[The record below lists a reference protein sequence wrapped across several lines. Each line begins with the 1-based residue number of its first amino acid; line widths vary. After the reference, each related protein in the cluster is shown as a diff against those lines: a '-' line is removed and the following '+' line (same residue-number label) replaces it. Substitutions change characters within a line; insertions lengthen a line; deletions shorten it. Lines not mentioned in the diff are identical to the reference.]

1 MTRPRLA
8 FSTKNPWSRQALL
21 LFALLVGLAGGCRGK
36 DKPKAPAHRFMVGL
50 AMHYTFDD
58 YAKSFMEAFESVLK
72 PTDVLYEIADA
83 DVDGAREAEQIRMF
97 AAKRVDALVVV
108 PIDDRKITDALNEA
122 AGAGIPTITVTQ
134 VPGARVTVTIPGDD
148 RQNGIAAGELMAQ
161 RLHGQGDVIVLGKY
175 GLAHRIDERLAGFDQ
190 VMARSGI
197 KVVEY
202 LHVPGRAAIIDHTI
216 RVLNERPSVKGI
228 FGMAG
233 FHAES
238 VATALRQMGRKDVV
252 VTAVDAHREVLQFI
266 RDGYVT
272 GAAAQYP
279 WMHGEYA
286 AKIALDIIHG
296 RTPRPIPATRTT
308 VITAQ
313 NVDLGPLLLGPA
325 YARWALTQAD
335 ARPQP

>member
-1 MTRPRLA
+1 MLV
-8 FSTKNPWSRQALL
+8 LL
-21 LFALLVGLAGGCRGK
+21 ALLVGFVGACKGK
-36 DKPKAPAHRFMVGL
+36 DKAQVPTHRFMVGL

-97 AAKRVDALVVV
+97 TAKRVDALVVV
-108 PIDDRKITDALNEA
+108 PIDDRKIVDALNEA
-122 AGAGIPTITVTQ
+122 AGLGIPTITVTH
-134 VPGARVTVTIPGDD
+134 VPQARVTVTIPGDD
-148 RQNGIAAGELMAQ
+148 RRNGIAAGELMVQ
-161 RLHGQGDVIVLGKY
+161 RLNGQGDVMVVGKY
-175 GLAHRIDERLAGFDQ
+175 GLTHRIDERLAGFDQ

-202 LHVPGRAAIIDHTI
+202 LHVPGRAAVIDHTM
-216 RVLNERPSVKGI
+216 RVLGERPSVKGI
-228 FGMAG
+228 FAMAG
-233 FHAES
+233 FHTES
-238 VATALRQMGRKDVV
+238 VATALRQMGRKDIV
-252 VTAVDAHREVLQFI
+252 VTSVDAHREVLQFI

-286 AKIALDIIHG
+286 AKIALDVIHG
-296 RTPRPIPATRTT
+296 RSPRPIPPTRTMM
-308 VITAQ
+308 ITAQ
-313 NVDLGPLLLGPA
+313 NVDLGPQLLSHE
-325 YARWALTQAD
+325 YARWALAPAD